1 MTPAEYQTLATTL
14 RPRLLAQ
21 ATRYLHDTAEAEDVV
36 QDAMLKLWLLH
47 DQLIG
52 NAEAFASVLVRNL
65 ALNRLRRLRRSQR
78 LSEMDLLEMERQ
90 VAADRA
96 QQDTDEQVARL
107 MTLVETLPDRQKTI
121 LRMHDLEGMDYD
133 EMAQLTGLSA
143 ASLRQTVSRTRRH
156 LRLRYLAAVSAV
168 VALLVI
174 AHWGYR
180 SLQYEQL
187 SRQYEGSY
195 VIVGGQRNDNLRE
208 IRPQLE
214 QTLASASRVE
224 TVVGEQDFVRQAES
238 EVLNQISDPA
248 ERQRIMEMLNERN

>member
-1 MTPAEYQTLATTL
+1 MAPEEFQKLLPRL
-14 RPRLLAQ
+14 RPRLLAL
-21 ATRYLHDTAEAEDVV
+21 ATRYLGNTDEAEDIV
-36 QDAMLKLWLLH
+36 QDAMLKLWLLR
-47 DQLIG
+47 QQVIG
-52 NAEAFASVLVRNL
+52 NVEAFALVMVRNMS
-65 ALNRLRRLRRSQR
+65 LNRLRQLHRQETLSDFDRLELESTETTADTEEEVTR
-78 LSEMDLLEMERQ
+78 LLRI
-90 VAADRA
+90 
-96 QQDTDEQVARL
+96 
-107 MTLVETLPDRQKTI
+107 VETLPERQKII

-224 TVVGEQDFVRQAES
+224 TVAGEEDFVRQAES

-248 ERQRIMEMLNERN
+248 ERQRIMEMLNQRN